1 MSDTRFTIIGIILI
15 FAGFLILGVF
25 GAEYFAVTI
34 ESQEFGD
41 CYKYFDDKPPE
52 PIDCTIKLQDK
63 IMFFGLV
70 IGLISAG
77 VFSLI
82 KGVRGKWDQDIKPED
97 MLGPGNSNKKNPEN
111 PD

>member
-1 MSDTRFTIIGIILI
+1 MI

-34 ESQEFGD
+34 ESQEFGN
-41 CYKYFDDKPPE
+41 CFKYSEDSPPE
-52 PIDCTIKLQDK
+52 PIDCSIKLQDK
-63 IMFFGLV
+63 IMLFGVV

-77 VFSLI
+77 ILSLI
-82 KGVRGKWDQDIKPED
+82 KGIRGKWDQDIKPED
-97 MLGPGNSNKKNPEN
+97 MLGPGNSNKNNSEK